1 MADDG
6 GRMKGVAGSGE
17 DQGEEKDDEAREEE
31 LELAL
36 SLGRPGWHPPPAP
49 PPTPALGWALVFP
62 AWDPD
67 EAGSSQ
73 AAGRVWG
80 GSPPVPPLRFGDMWR
95 GGSADGGGDAGGTA
109 DGGEE
114 HNGDEEDEGSDDGE
128 RDLHNKRPK
137 VRGYG

>member
-1 MADDG
+1 MDLREAMADG
-6 GRMKGVAGSGE
+6 GRMKGVEGSGE
-17 DQGEEKDDEAREEE
+17 VAGQGEDKDDEE

-49 PPTPALGWALVFP
+49 PPAPALGWKMVFP

-67 EAGSSQ
+67 EAGSSR
-73 AAGRVWG
+73 AAQKVW

-95 GGSADGGGDAGGTA
+95 GGSADGDAGGAADA
-109 DGGEE
+109 DG
-114 HNGDEEDEGSDDGE
+114 DEDDEGSDDGE

-137 VRGYG
+137 VRGFG